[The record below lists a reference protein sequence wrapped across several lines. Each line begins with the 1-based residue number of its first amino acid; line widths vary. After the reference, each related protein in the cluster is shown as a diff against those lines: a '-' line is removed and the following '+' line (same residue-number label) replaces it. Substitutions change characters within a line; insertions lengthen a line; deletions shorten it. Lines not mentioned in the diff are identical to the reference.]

1 MLSNLQIKNFLLI
14 DELELDFNNGLTVI
28 TGETGSGK
36 SIMIDALLLIF
47 GAKANSEII
56 RSGTNQASFSAT
68 FAVDNFKIR
77 EWLAEREFLDSS
89 EEMSVICRR
98 VLDING
104 RSKAYINSI
113 PVTLGVM
120 KELGEM
126 LLDIHTQHASIA
138 LLKSENQRLLVDE
151 FAGISE
157 MLVQLASSYQMMT
170 ELDLRLHEARES
182 SQDLLL
188 KQELLSEKVRELSE
202 LALEND
208 EWESLQNEQRQL
220 ANATF
225 ILQELDFA
233 SNLIGGEQNS
243 LADLAGTLNHR
254 LGKLSEF
261 IPNYAQISALSDNLE
276 VIISELDHELQ
287 SFANKIEH
295 NPERLNLIDER
306 IGEVYAVARKL
317 RILPEDIPEKLQL
330 WQQEL
335 ASLVAFAD
343 IEQLERELAHAKQ
356 NYLELA
362 KAVSLKRQSA
372 AAKLGSEVSQILTN
386 LAIQGEFNIA
396 VATGDNYYSHGIDT
410 IQYLVSFNRGM
421 ALQPLTK
428 VASGGEL
435 SRVALALYV
444 TLSVSNPPELIVF
457 DEIDVGI
464 GGGVAEVVGSLLR
477 RLGLTKQ
484 VICITHQPQTACCG
498 NQHLLVKKYNQNE
511 QTITAI
517 DYAEQ
522 TQRID
527 EIARMLGGL
536 EITTTTLQHAQE
548 MLGNA
553 SNK

>member
-56 RSGTNQASFSAT
+56 RNGTNQASFSAT
-68 FAVDNFKIR
+68 FTVDNFKIR

-98 VLDING
+98 VIDING

-151 FAGISE
+151 FAGIGE
-157 MLVQLASSYQMMT
+157 LLTQLASSYQVMT
-170 ELDLRLHEARES
+170 ELDLRLREARES

-188 KQELLSEKVRELSE
+188 KQELLGEKVRELAE

-261 IPNYAQISALSDNLE
+261 IPTYAQISALSDNLE
-276 VIISELDHELQ
+276 VVISELDHELQ
-287 SFANKIEH
+287 AFANKIEH

-306 IGEVYAVARKL
+306 IGEIYAAARKL

-335 ASLVAFAD
+335 VNLVASAD
-343 IEQLERELAHAKQ
+343 IEQLERELADAKQ
-356 NYLELA
+356 TYFELA
-362 KAVSLKRQSA
+362 QAVSLKRQSA
-372 AAKLGSEVSQILTN
+372 AAKLGLEVSQILTN

-396 VATGDNYYSHGIDT
+396 VITGDSYYSHGIDT
-410 IQYLVSFNRGM
+410 IQYLISFNRGM

-498 NQHLLVKKYNQNE
+498 NQHLVVKKFNQNE
-511 QTITAI
+511 RTITAI
-517 DYAEQ
+517 DYVEQ

-548 MLGNA
+548 MLGTA
-553 SNK
+553 SIK

>member
-1 MLSNLQIKNFLLI
+1 MLTNLQIKNFLLI

-47 GAKANSEII
+47 GAKVNNEII
-56 RSGTNQASFSAT
+56 RSGTMQVSFSAT
-68 FAVDNFKIR
+68 FVVDNLKIR
-77 EWLAEREFLDSS
+77 SWLAEREFLDSS
-89 EEMSVICRR
+89 EENSIICRR
-98 VLDING
+98 VIDING

-138 LLKSENQRLLVDE
+138 LLKSENQRLLLDE
-151 FAGISE
+151 FAGVGE
-157 MLVQLASSYQMMT
+157 LLVQLTASYQQMND
-170 ELDLRLHEARES
+170 LDLRLREVRES

-188 KQELLSEKVRELSE
+188 KQELLGEKIKELSE
-202 LALEND
+202 LALEAD
-208 EWESLQNEQRQL
+208 EWENLQNEQRQL
-220 ANATF
+220 ANATY

-233 SNLIGGEQNS
+233 GNLIGGEQNS
-243 LADLAGTLNHR
+243 LADLAGILNHR

-261 IPNYAQISALSDNLE
+261 IPNYDQISALTDNLE

-295 NPERLNLIDER
+295 NPERLELVDGR
-306 IGEVYAVARKL
+306 IGEIYAVARKL
-317 RILPEDIPEKLQL
+317 RILPEEIPERLHL
-330 WQQEL
+330 WHNEL
-335 ASLVAFAD
+335 TNLAASAD
-343 IEQLERELAHAKQ
+343 IEQLE
-356 NYLELA
+356 LELMQA
-362 KAVSLKRQSA
+362 KEQYLLIAQEVSLKRQSA
-372 AAKLGSEVSQILTN
+372 AKKLGQDVSQILTN
-386 LAIQGEFNIA
+386 LAIQGEFNIS
-396 VATGDNYYSHGIDT
+396 VISGSNYYNHGIDT
-410 IQYLVSFNRGM
+410 IIYLVSFNQGM
-421 ALQPLTK
+421 ALQPLNK
-428 VASGGEL
+428 VVSGGEL

-477 RLGLTKQ
+477 QLGITKQ

-498 NQHLLVKKYNQNE
+498 NQHLLVRKYSQDNR
-511 QTITAI
+511 TIAEI
-517 DYAEQ
+517 DYINSKL
-522 TQRID
+522 RVD

-536 EITTTTLQHAQE
+536 EITATTLQHAKE
-548 MLGNA
+548 MLDN
-553 SNK
+553 SNQ